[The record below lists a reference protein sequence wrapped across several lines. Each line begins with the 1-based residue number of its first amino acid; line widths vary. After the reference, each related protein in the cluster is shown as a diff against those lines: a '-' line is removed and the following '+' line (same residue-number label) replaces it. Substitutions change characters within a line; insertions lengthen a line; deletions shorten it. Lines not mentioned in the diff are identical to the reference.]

1 MNSSMSPQFSIPQ
14 GGLWAK
20 GIFKEGTDEKPLIT
34 IITVVLNGQNFIRNT
49 IENILHQTY
58 QNIELI
64 VIDGCSKD
72 QTVEIIQSLES
83 KIDYWIS
90 EKDSGIYDAMNKGI
104 NLARG
109 KWLNFMNS
117 GDVFFS
123 NYLVEKLFSG
133 RDLGSA
139 LIIHGNW
146 EVRYGVSKKRIA
158 ISGNSNDLW
167 KGSQFCHQAVFIN
180 TVYHKSHPYSDKS
193 KIVGDFE
200 FFYKTWKAGE
210 TFLKTSETVAS
221 IESGGVSDIK
231 RMEVLKSW
239 KSIIDK
245 DLKSTFYFLYRYSRE
260 FLISTIKKVGN

>member
-1 MNSSMSPQFSIPQ
+1 MTSSILPQFSIPQ
-14 GGLWAK
+14 GGLWTK
-20 GIFKEGTDEKPLIT
+20 GIFKEGTDDQPLIT
-34 IITVVLNGQNFIRNT
+34 IITVVLNGQNSIRNT

-58 QNIELI
+58 PNIELI
-64 VIDGCSKD
+64 VIDGGSKD
-72 QTVEIIQSLES
+72 QTVEIIQSLDS
-83 KIDYWIS
+83 KIDHWIS
-90 EKDSGIYDAMNKGI
+90 EKDSGIYHAMNKGI

-117 GDVFFS
+117 GDIFFS
-123 NYLVEKLFSG
+123 NQVVEKLFSG
-133 RDLGSA
+133 RDFGST

-180 TVYHKSHPYSDKS
+180 TAYHKSNPYLANS

-200 FFYKTWKAGE
+200 FFYKAWKAGE
-210 TFLKTSETVAS
+210 TFLKTSDTVAS
-221 IESGGVSDIK
+221 IESGGVSDMK

-245 DLKSTFYFLYRYSRE
+245 DLKSSFYFLYRYSRE
-260 FLISTIKKVGN
+260 FLISRIKKISS

>member
-1 MNSSMSPQFSIPQ
+1 MNSLISSQSSILQ

-20 GIFKEGTDEKPLIT
+20 GVFKEGTEEQPLIT
-34 IITVVLNGQNFIRNT
+34 VITVVLNGQNSIRNT
-49 IENILHQTY
+49 IENIQNQTY
-58 QNIELI
+58 QHIELI
-64 VIDGCSKD
+64 VIDGGSQD
-72 QTVEIIQSLES
+72 QTIEIIQSLDS
-83 KIDYWIS
+83 KIDHWIS

-117 GDVFFS
+117 GDIFFS
-123 NYLVEKLFSG
+123 NHVVKELFLG
-133 RDLGSA
+133 RDFGST

-180 TVYHKSHPYSDKS
+180 TTYHKSHPYSAKS

-210 TFLKTSETVAS
+210 TFLKISETVAS
-221 IESGGVSDIK
+221 IESGGISDMK
-231 RMEVLKSW
+231 RKEVLKSW
-239 KSIIDK
+239 ESIIDT
-245 DLKSTFYFLYRYSRE
+245 DLKSSFYFLYRYSRE
-260 FLISTIKKVGN
+260 FLISMIKKVSN